1 MSRLFHCQGQSE
13 VDMNDQKESYFP
25 LPEGAE
31 INVFGDSEIAI
42 VLEKTLSTQQRET
55 FIEHLKESYP
65 GKKFLILPA
74 GSKVIDFGG
83 ESRLKRIEAKL
94 DALILALSDDEQG
107 DEPQFTLDG
116 EAVPSER
123 DQDEML

>member
-1 MSRLFHCQGQSE
+1 
-13 VDMNDQKESYFP
+13 MNDQKESYIP

-42 VLEKTLSTQQRET
+42 VLEKTLTAQQRET
-55 FIEHLKESYP
+55 FIEYLKESYP

-94 DALILALSDDEQG
+94 DALILALSEGEQG

-116 EAVPSER
+116 DLIAGER
-123 DQDEML
+123 DQGEML